1 MTDTT
6 NLSATAPD
14 GTGGLESIEAPHGR
28 AGLQPVSTTAARERA
43 RLEARGGRSGPLA
56 LLSQLLLI
64 VRHLGSEEAAKSG
77 LRYQPIAWTV
87 IAVVA
92 ISAIF
97 PGRPDVAR
105 LTGELAQTPT
115 YRDPSATTP
124 TTVGSAPPGSAPL
137 ATGAFTYTYT
147 YTPPAASESP
157 FFTPPDTIPPSTP
170 TTLPPEATVPLA
182 VRGFGWAGSLSGTAL
197 GTATVPSGR
206 MPVGARAGS
215 LDKVTFLRLRGTT
228 DILTL
233 VEDTAGAREALGA
246 GAVRACAITEATW
259 SEHPNQAMADAP
271 AIDTDHC
278 AGGVESAGHTWTF
291 DLSSFATRT
300 SDYGFALLPAA
311 AAPAD
316 FQLTF
321 KPS

>member
-6 NLSATAPD
+6 DISATAPED
-14 GTGGLESIEAPHGR
+14 TGGLESVEAPHHR

-43 RLEARGGRSGPLA
+43 RLEARRGRSGPLA
-56 LLSQLLLI
+56 LVSQLLVG
-64 VRHLGSEEAAKSG
+64 VRHLGSEEAATSG
-77 LRYQPIAWTV
+77 LRYQPIAWMV
-87 IAVVA
+87 IAIVA
-92 ISAIF
+92 ISGIF

-105 LTGELAQTPT
+105 LTGEHAQTPT
-115 YRDPSATTP
+115 SRDPSATTP
-124 TTVGSAPPGSAPL
+124 TTVGSTPPGSAPL
-137 ATGAFTYTYT
+137 DTGAFSYT

-157 FFTPPDTIPPSTP
+157 FFNPPDTVPPSTP

-197 GTATVPSGR
+197 STATVPSGR

-259 SEHPNQAMADAP
+259 SEHPDQALADAP

-278 AGGVESAGHTWTF
+278 AEGVESAGNTWTF

-300 SDYGFALLPAA
+300 SDYGFALLPTTS
-311 AAPAD
+311 APPD

>member
-6 NLSATAPD
+6 DISAT
-14 GTGGLESIEAPHGR
+14 GTDETGELESVVAPHGS
-28 AGLQPVSTTAARERA
+28 AGLQPVSATAARERA
-43 RLEARGGRSGPLA
+43 RLEARRGRSGPLA
-56 LLSQLLLI
+56 LLSQLLLS
-64 VRHLGSEEAAKSG
+64 VRHLGSEEAARSG

-87 IAVVA
+87 IAIVA

-97 PGRPDVAR
+97 PGRQDVAR
-105 LTGELAQTPT
+105 LTGERAQTPT

-124 TTVGSAPPGSAPL
+124 TVGSAPPGSAPL
-137 ATGAFTYTYT
+137 DTGAFTFT

-157 FFTPPDTIPPSTP
+157 FFTPPNTIPPSTP

-278 AGGVESAGHTWTF
+278 AEGVESAGNTWTF

-311 AAPAD
+311 TAPAD